1 MNENHI
7 TREQL
12 EKDIVQQ
19 VRNEVQEVLLLHAPP
34 TWPDDRLD
42 DIEKQVLDHTRLVLD
57 ALSAN
62 ELQSAGALQNHIFQ
76 AIAETKRVIRMGG
89 AGKQS

>member
-1 MNENHI
+1 MNENHAI
-7 TREQL
+7 TRDEI
-12 EKDIVQQ
+12 ESDIVQQ
-19 VRNEVQEVLLLHAPP
+19 VRNEIQEVLLLHAPP

-62 ELQSAGALQNHIFQ
+62 ELQSAGALQSHIVQ
-76 AIAETKRVIRMGG
+76 AVAEVKRLIRTGRGTK
-89 AGKQS
+89 S